1 VASIVRDC
9 RTPAGSCAEAY
20 LRNRGITSASLP
32 ACICYRPNAHGR
44 YGALVALATDTA
56 GAVTA
61 VQQVYVTSD
70 GRKAP
75 VAVQKRTNKAHD
87 DWSDT
92 SAVRLPGQPPLI
104 LCEGVETALSLWQAT
119 GNETWACLGLGN
131 IARAPVPEGATVIV
145 ARDGDRPGT
154 KADTTLRQVVRSLRK
169 RGCKV
174 SVAAPPTDKDF
185 NDVLI
190 EGGDRTVR
198 AILDAAIDADVAST
212 DWRAGLLCTDEG
224 DPRAV
229 LANAVHALRHAPEW
243 HGVLWRDAF
252 ATRTVARQS
261 PPWVADA
268 QDWQEETWTD
278 VNDSLTAT
286 WLQQHG
292 IMVPRSIAGEAVE
305 TVAHDRSFHPVREY
319 LGGLAWD
326 GVPRIEQWI
335 TTYCHGKDSAY
346 VRAVGSR
353 WLLSAVARIYE
364 PGCKADC
371 VLIFEGDQGARK
383 SQAFSALARPWFSD
397 RLSDLG
403 SKDAALECAGVWII
417 EIAELD
423 SLSRAEAS
431 AIKAFMSRTHDRF
444 RPPYGKR
451 VIELPRQ
458 CVFAGTLNPEG
469 GYLKDPTGGRRFW
482 PVKTGNA
489 IDVDALKRDRDQLW
503 AEAVHHYRHGRPW
516 WLESKDLEAL
526 AKEEQY
532 DRRQPDDWEQPIR
545 EYLENEIEWIDFGSY
560 RKKILRPRPKPLEQ
574 VKPHEILEHAI
585 EKKVER
591 WTNTDSNRIRRALTA
606 MGWVED
612 RPRQPDGNRPR
623 VWVPR
628 QTDA

>member
-1 VASIVRDC
+1 
-9 RTPAGSCAEAY
+9 
-20 LRNRGITSASLP
+20 
-32 ACICYRPNAHGR
+32 
-44 YGALVALATDTA
+44 
-56 GAVTA
+56 
-61 VQQVYVTSD
+61 
-70 GRKAP
+70 
-75 VAVQKRTNKAHD
+75 
-87 DWSDT
+87 
-92 SAVRLPGQPPLI
+92 
-104 LCEGVETALSLWQAT
+104 
-119 GNETWACLGLGN
+119 
-131 IARAPVPEGATVIV
+131 
-145 ARDGDRPGT
+145 
-154 KADTTLRQVVRSLRK
+154 
-169 RGCKV
+169 
-174 SVAAPPTDKDF
+174 
-185 NDVLI
+185 
-190 EGGDRTVR
+190 
-198 AILDAAIDADVAST
+198 
-212 DWRAGLLCTDEG
+212 
-224 DPRAV
+224 
-229 LANAVHALRHAPEW
+229 
-243 HGVLWRDAF
+243 
-252 ATRTVARQS
+252 
-261 PPWVADA
+261 
-268 QDWQEETWTD
+268 
-278 VNDSLTAT
+278 
-286 WLQQHG
+286 
-292 IMVPRSIAGEAVE
+292 MVPRSIAGEAVE

-319 LGGLAWD
+319 LDGLAWD

-526 AKEEQY
+526 AKEEQD